1 MARASVTTVFAACPF
16 SFGYF
21 ASFYF
26 LSVAAAY
33 LWLSYFTPLEYD
45 HAAARI
51 SAIASFAAF
60 LVPATMITEAT
71 IRRRM
76 LTQRQMDIL
85 AKVLLGVVVAVV
97 VCSAVFGFKF
107 AWPTNGEARSAI
119 SHPMWLNYL
128 ISICAATLVPF
139 IFALFYQNSAW
150 ALMAASV
157 AAGMALYP
165 VSLNKTTFL
174 APYWLLALAGLI
186 KFARARMAV
195 MLTLLIPMLIGI
207 VAFGLELPDK
217 KPIFGL
223 IKFRMLAIP
232 GSGLDHYYHYF
243 STHPLT
249 HFCQVSIVG
258 RLFNCALPDQL
269 GVIMANVYGL
279 GSYNG
284 SLFAAEGIASVG
296 VWFAPLTA
304 LVCGFI
310 IAAGNIA
317 SSGLRPDFVFLS
329 SAILVQILMNVP
341 LSVIMVTHGGL
352 LMFLLWFV
360 CRRSRDFGS

>member
-1 MARASVTTVFAACPF
+1 M
-16 SFGYF
+16 
-21 ASFYF
+21 
-26 LSVAAAY
+26 
-33 LWLSYFTPLEYD
+33 
-45 HAAARI
+45 
-51 SAIASFAAF
+51 AF

-119 SHPMWLNYL
+119 SHPMWLNYP
-128 ISICAATLVPF
+128 ISICAATVVPF
-139 IFALFYQNSAW
+139 IFAWFYQNSAW

-174 APYWLLALAGLI
+174 APYWPLALAGLI
-186 KFARARMAV
+186 KFARARVAV
-195 MLTLLIPMLIGI
+195 LLTLLIPMLIGI
-207 VAFGLELPDK
+207 VAFGLESPDK

-223 IKFRMLAIP
+223 INFRMLAIP

-258 RLFNCALPDQL
+258 RLFNCALRDRARCHHGQRLRARQL
-269 GVIMANVYGL
+269 QRIVIRRRGHSLGRCLVRASDGARVRFHHRCGQHRLQRIASGFCFPLECHPGADLDERATVRDHGDPRRSLDVSAVVRVPETKRFRLLAPLDAPIFDDGCGGL
-279 GSYNG
+279 G
-284 SLFAAEGIASVG
+284 G
-296 VWFAPLTA
+296 V
-304 LVCGFI
+304 
-310 IAAGNIA
+310 
-317 SSGLRPDFVFLS
+317 
-329 SAILVQILMNVP
+329 SAR
-341 LSVIMVTHGGL
+341 
-352 LMFLLWFV
+352 
-360 CRRSRDFGS
+360 C